1 MSKTHWAI
9 QVNSL
14 DIKDKLTD
22 KHWKLK
28 SALQFELGYKNN
40 FDSQAQAKTAFDALP
55 KYLKDESRVVEKT
68 PVHGI
73 I

>member
-1 MSKTHWAI
+1 MSKTHWVI

-40 FDSQAQAKTAFDALP
+40 FDSQTQAKTAYDALP
-55 KYLKDESRVVEKT
+55 QYLKDESSVVELT
-68 PVHGI
+68 LVHEI